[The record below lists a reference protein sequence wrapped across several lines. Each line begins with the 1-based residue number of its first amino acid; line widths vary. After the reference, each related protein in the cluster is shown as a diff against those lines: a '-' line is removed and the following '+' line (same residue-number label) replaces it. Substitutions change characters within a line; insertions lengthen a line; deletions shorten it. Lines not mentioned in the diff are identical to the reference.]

1 MVRKPNELPLL
12 ERLTNHSEHLR
23 PSELK
28 VARAVLADP
37 AAAVRVNMAA
47 LAASAGVSE
56 PTVMRFCN
64 GLGFDGFQSFRFALA
79 EALAI
84 GIPVTHSAISV
95 NDSVAEMAMKIFDH
109 TLSSLDRARRL
120 LDTEAVATAVD
131 VLLEASQVVLVGL
144 GASGI
149 IAQDALQQAV
159 LLGVPCA
166 APIDLHQQ
174 FMAASMLQPGSVLVA
189 ISNTGRSRSILEI
202 TVQAKSRGA
211 TIIGVVGEPSP
222 LLDLA
227 DVGIVLRTFEDTN
240 TYTPTVSRLAGLV
253 LVDVL
258 ATAVAVRRGPGHLE
272 RLQEMKV
279 ALSEFRGSFEPTGA
293 DGAPDSAL
301 AARRPAPPAADGDAS
316 RVAPDPAASLAA
328 PQ

>member
-1 MVRKPNELPLL
+1 MFQEPNELPLL
-12 ERLTNHSEHLR
+12 ERLTNLSGQLR

-28 VARAVLADP
+28 VATAVLADP

-95 NDSVAEMAMKIFDH
+95 EDSVAEMATKIFDH
-109 TLSSLDRARRL
+109 TLSSLDRARRT
-120 LDTEAVATAVD
+120 LDTTAVTTAVD

-159 LLGVPCA
+159 LFGVPCA

-174 FMAASMLQPGSVLVA
+174 FMAASMMQPGGVLVA

-202 TVQAKSRGA
+202 TAEAKRNGA
-211 TIIGVVGEPSP
+211 TVIGVVGSPSP

-258 ATAVAVRRGPGHLE
+258 ATAVAVRRGPAHLE
-272 RLQEMKV
+272 RLHEMKAV
-279 ALSEFRGSFEPTGA
+279 LSEFRGSYEPAGKDDTPA
-293 DGAPDSAL
+293 SRPVPLRPTL
-301 AARRPAPPAADGDAS
+301 AVTPAATH
-316 RVAPDPAASLAA
+316 
-328 PQ
+328 